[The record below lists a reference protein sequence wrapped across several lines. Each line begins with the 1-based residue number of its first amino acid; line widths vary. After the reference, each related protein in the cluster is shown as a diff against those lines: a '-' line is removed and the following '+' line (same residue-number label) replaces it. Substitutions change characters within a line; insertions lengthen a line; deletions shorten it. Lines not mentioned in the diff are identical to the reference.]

1 MLEWFQAKKKLLQVG
16 QKSLFDEIRPLLNN
30 KDTFSLFV
38 GSLDVT
44 AWQGK
49 ARKHKFRGELTT
61 HQTIPPR

>member
-1 MLEWFQAKKKLLQVG
+1 MVPGKKKLLQVG

-44 AWQGK
+44 A
-49 ARKHKFRGELTT
+49 
-61 HQTIPPR
+61 